1 MKEKYNNSFFQ
12 DQKCFRE
19 MSVLLENA
27 ILIKIERFNRELK
40 IEIQLSPFAPDPSC
54 EMLTDCAYPMGLLP
68 SATTFFDLC
77 AWYFLLAIPV
87 WRFRNTKSQE
97 AQTRSGHCSFSLSLT
112 VPYVTGNLYNCYSL
126 SVTHSLD
133 WLILLVRLFSPVE
146 NTACFYPEP
155 YLPFYLGSILASF
168 YTGRRTHSICFSS
181 CPYSNTAVQLP
192 SLGYCYSHKQMSL
205 NPTADAFRS
214 FPFASCLVS

>member
-1 MKEKYNNSFFQ
+1 MSERQKLDPVHVILPEWSFVCWFVGWLVFSICSFSPSPVPVFGNWKQYVAERFWFVGGGKWILLFQTSFSTKKKRFRVVKEKYNNSFFQ

-87 WRFRNTKSQE
+87 
-97 AQTRSGHCSFSLSLT
+97 
-112 VPYVTGNLYNCYSL
+112 
-126 SVTHSLD
+126 
-133 WLILLVRLFSPVE
+133 
-146 NTACFYPEP
+146 
-155 YLPFYLGSILASF
+155 
-168 YTGRRTHSICFSS
+168 
-181 CPYSNTAVQLP
+181 
-192 SLGYCYSHKQMSL
+192 
-205 NPTADAFRS
+205 
-214 FPFASCLVS
+214 